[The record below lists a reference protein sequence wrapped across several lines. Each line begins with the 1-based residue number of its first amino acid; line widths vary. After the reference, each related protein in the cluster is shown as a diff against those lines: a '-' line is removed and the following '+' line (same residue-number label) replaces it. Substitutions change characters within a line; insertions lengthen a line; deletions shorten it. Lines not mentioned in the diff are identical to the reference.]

1 MLGTLLRPIR
11 PAARWASAH
20 KLRFAGFLL
29 VLALVQGYAVRS
41 ALTSSTAVTR
51 TDAIEE
57 FHQAKAQAAE
67 QQQAGEPAASPG
79 AVANPTIAPTSNVPV
94 TSKARTTN
102 PGPTAACDWTCP
114 TTFASPQE
122 GVFLYYHCGRSTG
135 QCTGADEPEAIE
147 SVAGVKRPI
156 PRQGYRRVIASSGNA
171 WTNRHEYS
179 REHIETFEMT
189 IDQQGVFNHRYLV
202 ELEFGGIPDKFDI
215 RQVPPMQL
223 ARFPIALD
231 DNWKGSWKDPN
242 KTADGNYTV
251 RVVGKEELNIGGKTV
266 RTWKITATTELLG
279 PRTFGRADLT
289 LWYFAEKN
297 LIVQEYYD
305 QDVHDNTN
313 VGFKGKWM
321 ATLASLNPQN

>member
-1 MLGTLLRPIR
+1 MLGMLLRPIR
-11 PAARWASAH
+11 RAARWASAN

-67 QQQAGEPAASPG
+67 QQQAGELAANPG
-79 AVANPTIAPTSNVPV
+79 AVVTNPAIPTSNAPG
-94 TSKARTTN
+94 TSKAKTAN
-102 PGPTAACDWTCP
+102 PAPMACDWTCP
-114 TTFASPQE
+114 TTYSSPPE
-122 GVFLYYHCGRSTG
+122 GAFLYYHCGRSTG
-135 QCTGADEPEAIE
+135 QCTGANEPQANE
-147 SVAGVKRPI
+147 SVAGVERPI
-156 PRQGYRRVIASSGNA
+156 PRQGYRIVTRSSGSG
-171 WTNRHEYS
+171 WTNRHKYS
-179 REHIETFEMT
+179 DEHTEQFEMT
-189 IDQQGVFNHRYLV
+189 IDQQGIFNHRYLV
-202 ELEFGGIPDKFDI
+202 EMEFGGIPDQFDI
-215 RQVPPMQL
+215 RQVPGMQL
-223 ARFPIALD
+223 ARFPITLD
-231 DNWKGSWKDPN
+231 DTWKGSWKDPN
-242 KTADGNYTV
+242 KTADGSYTA
-251 RVVGKEELNIGGKTV
+251 RIVGKEELNIGGKTV
-266 RTWKITATTELLG
+266 RTWKITATTELFG

-321 ATLASLNPQN
+321 ATLASFNTQN